1 MVSTGIHLQER
12 KILLTN
18 TSVVP
23 IIIDWHT
30 FIVKPVL
37 ESMPFNVAFN
47 FHTPF
52 TDELA
57 SKLRT
62 NQQKTDSEIHLE
74 KHFLSLRSTR
84 ACDSIEFDSSAISNI
99 TSSYM

>member
-1 MVSTGIHLQER
+1 MVSLGIHLQER

-23 IIIDWHT
+23 IIVDWHT

-62 NQQKTDSEIHLE
+62 NKQKADSEIHLE
-74 KHFLSLRSTR
+74 EHFLSSRGTH
-84 ACDSIEFDSSAISNI
+84 ACDSIEFSDIT

>member
-12 KILLTN
+12 KISLTN

-62 NQQKTDSEIHLE
+62 NQQKADSEIHLE
-74 KHFLSLRSTR
+74 EHFLSSRSTH

-99 TSSYM
+99 TSNYM

>member
-1 MVSTGIHLQER
+1 MVAVGSRLHER
-12 KILLTN
+12 KISLTN

-30 FIVKPVL
+30 FVVKPVL
-37 ESMPFNVAFN
+37 ESMPFNVAFS

-57 SKLRT
+57 SKLRNDKRKT
-62 NQQKTDSEIHLE
+62 NSEIHLE
-74 KHFLSLRSTR
+74 KHYPYSKVLHT
-84 ACDSIEFDSSAISNI
+84 CDSSEFSNTSDI
-99 TSSYM
+99 TTSSYM